1 MYVFVDVTMSLKIW
15 SERIVRRAFNVTN
28 TGKGIFKS
36 WKNVLSGRVERQ
48 AMFMKCGEE
57 NAKGSR
63 EAQPGSY
70 QFY

>member
-1 MYVFVDVTMSLKIW
+1 M
-15 SERIVRRAFNVTN
+15 RQAFNVIN

-48 AMFMKCGEE
+48 TMFMKCGEE

-70 QFY
+70 QFYQAFRSSLGSPAPMT